1 MTYNTKFDDIS
12 ITFTN
17 QNGRPLEK
25 KKVFY

>member
-25 KKVFY
+25 KKSIL